1 MTLRRDAGFW
11 ALAAALVLAA
21 IASAGLRV
29 TRERALVDVLFVVDI
44 TQSMLTRDME
54 HAGAPPADAEPDSA
68 DGISRLAF
76 VRRLVP
82 KLVAAL
88 PCGSRAGLAVFT
100 ERRTLTFIEPVEVC
114 EDFAPLTSA
123 IAALDWR
130 MAWEGDS
137 FVAKAVH
144 HGLGRAHEMG
154 VGLVF
159 LTDGQEAPPL
169 PYTGMPAYDGPAD
182 HRGGLI
188 IGIGG
193 ATPAPIP
200 KHDDLGNE
208 IGFYGRN
215 DVQHAPRRIGPPPE
229 DASSRPGWHP
239 RNNPYGEAD
248 LEGSEHLSE
257 VRTGHLTA
265 LAAATGLAYA
275 GGDQPPAVLAA
286 RIAEAVEPR
295 ATAASVAVRTVPAG
309 LALALLVLAY
319 LLPVLAARRSG
330 RLGASKFTKGA
341 NP

>member
-1 MTLRRDAGFW
+1 MTLARRDAAFW
-11 ALAAALVLAA
+11 ALAAALVLTTVAA
-21 IASAGLRV
+21 VGPRL

-44 TQSMLTRDME
+44 TQSMMTRDMGPPD
-54 HAGAPPADAEPDSA
+54 AGAAPRDR
-68 DGISRLAF
+68 DGTSRLAF

-82 KLVAAL
+82 QLVAAL

-123 IAALDWR
+123 VAALDWR

-144 HGLGRAHEMG
+144 HGLTRAHQLG

-159 LTDGQEAPPL
+159 LTDGHEAPPL
-169 PYTGMPAYDGPAD
+169 PYSGMPDYDGPAD
-182 HRGGLI
+182 HRGGLV
-188 IGIGG
+188 IGVGG
-193 ATPAPIP
+193 TTPAPIP

-208 IGFYGRN
+208 VGFYGAN
-215 DVQHAPRRIGPPPE
+215 DVQHAPRRIGPPPA

-248 LEGSEHLSE
+248 LEGSEHLSAM
-257 VRTGHLTA
+257 RTGHLTA
-265 LAAATGLAYA
+265 LAEASGLAFADGALPAAT
-275 GGDQPPAVLAA
+275 LAA
-286 RIAEAVEPR
+286 RIAESVEPR
-295 ATAASVAVRTVPAG
+295 VTSASVPVRTVPAA
-309 LALALLVLAY
+309 LALALVVLGY
-319 LLPVLAARRSG
+319 LLPVFAGRRARRP
-330 RLGASKFTKGA
+330 GAPKLTNGA